1 MQLSG
6 LKFLILR
13 PHNIYGPRM
22 GFSHVIPELI
32 KKAKEKKVL
41 EVYSPNH
48 TRSFCYIDDAIEQIF
63 RISNSNYKNEIFNI
77 GNDNEEIK
85 IISLAKKILCHLQL
99 NKKIVQKNITK
110 GSPSRRIPDI
120 KKISKIIKIK
130 NFISLDNGIRKI
142 LEWDRNE

>member
-1 MQLSG
+1 MVEKNQVNL
-6 LKFLILR
+6 LKKFDFKRYHLLNDPGSIKDINER
-13 PHNIYGPRM
+13 FVNINRQ
-22 GFSHVIPELI
+22 I
-32 KKAKEKKVL
+32 KHWKKVL

-110 GSPSRRIPDI
+110 GSPSRRILDI
-120 KKISKIIKIK
+120 KKIFKIIKIK
-130 NFISLDNGIRKI
+130 KKKI
-142 LEWDRNE
+142 EI